1 MVCCKNTFMHCYLQK
16 EIHDLEM
23 QLSDEFENK
32 QNCFQQLATL
42 KAELEKEM
50 YVLLLIYG

>member
-1 MVCCKNTFMHCYLQK
+1 
-16 EIHDLEM
+16 M

-32 QNCFQQLATL
+32 QTSFQQLATL

-50 YVLLLIYG
+50 YVLILIYGQHAISYERLL

>member
-1 MVCCKNTFMHCYLQK
+1 MRCYLQK

-32 QNCFQQLATL
+32 QNCFQQLETL

-50 YVLLLIYG
+50 YVLILIYS